1 MGQVRENSAE
11 KNPLKKGKVAQF
23 ESDLLKANGDTCIAL
38 ESHDIYRCLYG
49 GGKFV
54 PPTIQTYTFINVL
67 GSFAKKLVNLLFS
80 KTLLLDNHLLSA
92 PVRVVALSNK
102 LANRTGTFFR
112 RAKAS
117 IMWTWSARQVFW
129 QKAQVSSTPCLP
141 HTWLCLPEKWK

>member
-23 ESDLLKANGDTCIAL
+23 ESDLLKANGDTWIAL

-54 PPTIQTYTFINVL
+54 LPTIQTYTFINVL
-67 GSFAKKLVNLLFS
+67 GSFAKKLGNLLFS

-102 LANRTGTFFR
+102 LANRTGTFFQ
-112 RAKAS
+112 AS
-117 IMWTWSARQVFW
+117 KGKHNVDVECKTGVLAEGTS
-129 QKAQVSSTPCLP
+129 VSHSMPASYMAL
-141 HTWLCLPEKWK
+141 LA